1 MKKYALWDH
10 NRQRF
15 LMGPVYDSEQEAEIV
30 LDQYKKL
37 QPNRKLY
44 VVGWEIQDD

>member
-1 MKKYALWDH
+1 
-10 NRQRF
+10 
-15 LMGPVYDSEQEAEIV
+15 MGPPYETKQEAEIV

-44 VVGWEIQDD
+44 VVEWEIQE